1 MAQPSRDRQILE
13 EHFDEDGQIVAPDLD
28 SFDAEADDGPEDD
41 PVEEFTV
48 FDPRHRDAF
57 EGVMWL
63 GHLEDTFEAF
73 GHSFTIKTLTAGE
86 KLAVARLIMDFER
99 SVAYGRAF
107 HAACAAAALLTIDGR
122 PVPVAQRPG
131 PDGNPS
137 VVRQKYEWLVGTFY
151 EPVIE
156 VIFAKLDALEAQVLE
171 VLAEL
176 GVPAER
182 REVVEQLD

>member
-1 MAQPSRDRQILE
+1 MEQPTGRQILE
-13 EHFDEDGQIVAPDLD
+13 EQFDEDGQIVAPDLD
-28 SFDAEADDGPEDD
+28 SLDAEADEASDEPE
-41 PVEEFTV
+41 VEEFTA
-48 FDPRHRDAF
+48 FDPRHREAF

-63 GHLEDTFEAF
+63 GHLEDSFEAF

-107 HAACAAAALLTIDGR
+107 HAACAAASLLLIDGR
-122 PVPVAQRPG
+122 PVPVAQKPG

-137 VVRQKYEWLVGTFY
+137 IVRQKYEWLVNSFY

-156 VIFAKLDALEAQVLE
+156 VIFSKLDALEAQVLE

-176 GVPAER
+176 GIPVER